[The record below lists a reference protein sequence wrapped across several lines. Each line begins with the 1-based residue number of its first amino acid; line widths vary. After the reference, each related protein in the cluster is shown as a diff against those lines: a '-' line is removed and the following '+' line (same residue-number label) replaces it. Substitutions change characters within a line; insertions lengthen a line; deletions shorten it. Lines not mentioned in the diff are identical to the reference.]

1 MAQSKNREVVERRAE
16 GGFVQPIPLRCDKGI
31 ASQQA
36 RVSPTRQAQALM
48 CPSMQ
53 LGELIGSGRDAD
65 IYALGDNWILRRNRD
80 GRSQREDAA
89 VMAHLHAHGYPVPE
103 IRPARDD
110 SPADLIMQR
119 VEGPTLMDA
128 VLAGQVDAAE
138 AGRMLA
144 DLLIR
149 LHAVPL
155 PDAATEE
162 PAALETAI
170 LHLDLHPLNVLHT
183 PAGPVVIDW
192 ANTRQGAP
200 ARDWAMS
207 ALILAQ
213 VALDGSGWSAVADAT
228 LGALLAL
235 RPAGIVLD
243 AAAMAPVRAD
253 RDSDP
258 NRPPGDLAGAVALV
272 IARAG

>member
-1 MAQSKNREVVERRAE
+1 
-16 GGFVQPIPLRCDKGI
+16 
-31 ASQQA
+31 
-36 RVSPTRQAQALM
+36 M
-48 CPSMQ
+48 CPTMQ

-65 IYALGDNWILRRNRD
+65 IYALGDSWILRRNRD
-80 GRSQREDAA
+80 GRSQREEAA

-103 IRPARDD
+103 IHPARDD
-110 SPADLIMQR
+110 CPADLIMQR
-119 VEGPTLMDA
+119 VQGPTLMDA

-155 PDAATEE
+155 PDAADTDADAAATADADASGI
-162 PAALETAI
+162 PAADTAAPETAI

-200 ARDWAMS
+200 AHDWAMS

-213 VALDGSGWSAVADAT
+213 VALGGSGWSAVADAA
-228 LGALLAL
+228 LGALLAH

-243 AAAMAPVRAD
+243 EAAMAPVRAD